1 MIGVIR
7 VLTSQL
13 EVRTCWSFGSV
24 LCVLWL
30 RLQHEGA
37 STAAGQSAR
46 TTSSLTLC
54 FLLPRRHLSLNF
66 LNYFN
71 FRLSK
76 PVVTSIC
83 VNVTWV
89 VWNGTFGGNE
99 ELRGSTAEVLNI
111 LRPKNGTCFCQNW
124 QEQDSGSTACD
135 AKNHVRLYSS
145 MFSIN
150 HKGFHTLQ
158 LVVLKHLLKFQH
170 SWLLIGVFSTLQRI
184 NVKNQLESS
193 SYWKL
198 NLVN

>member
-111 LRPKNGTCFCQNW
+111 LRPENGTCFCQNW

-135 AKNHVRLYSS
+135 AKKPMSGFTVLCFQLIIKAFTRYSS
-145 MFSIN
+145 LSWSIFWNFSIL
-150 HKGFHTLQ
+150 G
-158 LVVLKHLLKFQH
+158 
-170 SWLLIGVFSTLQRI
+170 S
-184 NVKNQLESS
+184 QLEFSQLCRGLM
-193 SYWKL
+193 WRT
-198 NLVN
+198 N